1 MILQDLMEQC
11 SEHIA
16 LPKHFNDLMNNNC
29 IRKKDFYK
37 ATKNFKNFLSNSILS
52 ISQIE
57 KLHQQY
63 DTILS
68 NYQRSRCMLDLEL
81 PKLINMR
88 LMALCEGFEKITKV
102 FDNKDGDNEIV
113 AIFKLIGEKLYIKD
127 SNTVAIS
134 HVQDLSK
141 PKLCQKCKI
150 NYVDDK

>member
-1 MILQDLMEQC
+1 MQVQKKNKLMILQDLMEQC
-11 SEHIA
+11 SKYIV

-63 DTILS
+63 NIILS

-81 PKLINMR
+81 PKLINMY
-88 LMALCEGFEKITKV
+88 GI
-102 FDNKDGDNEIV
+102 NK
-113 AIFKLIGEKLYIKD
+113 
-127 SNTVAIS
+127 
-134 HVQDLSK
+134 SK
-141 PKLCQKCKI
+141 
-150 NYVDDK
+150 